1 MKTPL
6 LISALLSL
14 ACFTLQA
21 HPPADHYTLVPE
33 TASPYPSSV
42 FPDRIIM
49 LPTSAPA
56 HSQTVNWRTST
67 AVVESVAE
75 IALATAGP
83 GFAIKAKRVT
93 GKASQTLT
101 ENGAAAHH
109 SVTFTELKPDM
120 LYSYRVQG
128 GGTWSEWFQFRTA
141 SADLKPFSF
150 IYFGDAQNHIK
161 AHVSRVMRE
170 AFMQR
175 PRASLMLHA
184 GDLVNSRA
192 GNHDNE
198 WGEWF
203 AASGWQA
210 SMINQFI
217 TPGNHEYIE
226 HDSGPRTLVPQ
237 FSAQFSA
244 LKNGPSLLQDT
255 VYYTDY
261 QGVRFISLNSMEALQ
276 NEALAELQA
285 DWLQQVLEHNPA
297 RWTVVTYHHPMFSV
311 SSGRDNARLRQYWQ
325 PLLERYQVDLVLQGH
340 DHVYGRVENI
350 SSGVSAAMPNNG
362 PVYVVSV
369 TGPKMYLTSAE
380 SRANMDHSAE
390 DTQLFQLIDVEQ
402 DKLIYQAFTPNGQLY
417 DAFELHKDSKGNKR
431 FVLTQSLP
439 QQRLCGT
446 PEAERF
452 RASRCWNG
460 TEFNINRAIFSG
472 ATEQKAK

>member
-1 MKTPL
+1 MQ
-6 LISALLSL
+6 
-14 ACFTLQA
+14 QA
-21 HPPADHYTLVPE
+21 EHYTLVPE
-33 TASPYPSSV
+33 TASPYLPSV

-49 LPTSAPA
+49 LPTSTPQ
-56 HSQTVNWRTST
+56 HSQTVNWRTSH
-67 AVVESVAE
+67 AMPIAMAE
-75 IALATAGP
+75 IALASAGP
-83 GFAIKAKRVT
+83 GFAIDARQARGET
-93 GKASQTLT
+93 SPTLT
-101 ENGAAAHH
+101 ENGAAMHH
-109 SVTFTELKPDM
+109 RVTFTELKSDT
-120 LYSYRVQG
+120 LYTYRVQG
-128 GGTWSEWFQFRTA
+128 AGTWSEWLQFRTT
-141 SADLKPFSF
+141 STELKPFSF
-150 IYFGDAQNHIK
+150 IYFGDAQNHVK

-226 HDSGPRTLVPQ
+226 QDGDVRTLVPQ

-244 LKNGPSLLQDT
+244 LKNGPQPLQDT
-255 VYYTDY
+255 VYFTDY

-276 NEALAELQA
+276 NEALAKLQA
-285 DWLQQVLEHNPA
+285 DWLQQVLENNPS

-325 PLLERYQVDLVLQGH
+325 PLLERFQVDLVLQGH
-340 DHVYGRVENI
+340 DHVYGRLENI
-350 SSGVSAAMPNNG
+350 SSGLGAASPNNG

-402 DKLIYQAFTPNGQLY
+402 DKLIYQALTPNGELY
-417 DAFELHKDSKGNKR
+417 DAFELHKDSLGNKQL
-431 FVLTQSLP
+431 VLAQPLP
-439 QQRLCGT
+439 QQRLCTT

-460 TEFNINRAIFSG
+460 TEFNINRAIVNDAF
-472 ATEQKAK
+472 EHKAK